1 MKIKSIELTGFRGF
15 AGYKSFDLDAD
26 AIIVVGANGRG
37 KTSLFDGILWA
48 LTGEIPRIGKED
60 AILSKYSESG
70 EAHVSITMR
79 TSNNQLYTISRSFD
93 GENQQLRLDFN
104 GEIINEPVATIRL
117 FQTIWPEALL
127 ATNGALS
134 LTTAITRSVYL
145 QQDLVRQ
152 FIEADTDKERFE
164 SVSEL
169 VGGGRVNELQ
179 LALERARNAW
189 SRSTTSVQNNLEEA
203 RSRLYSL
210 RDQLNKL
217 ASSMGES
224 GVNVGSIWTEWW
236 RGSLGLGV
244 SAEQVPDPSSS
255 EAPFK
260 INEAI
265 KRLEA
270 IRRSTE
276 RRRTTTED
284 LLSDIRNRSSMVMPD
299 EKALQETSDNAD
311 KKLMALRQELAEAE
325 SQAAEERR
333 RQVELRESHEELR
346 TIAEL
351 ALRHLGPACP
361 VCGQEYDRNST
372 RQRLEKLIG
381 TAAEDKTKQ
390 LPGHQRVVK
399 LASLIK
405 DCEKARAD
413 AHMELRSVKDITKEN
428 RFWLE
433 TRDRRLRELEV
444 ELRPDTD
451 ITKLLSDL
459 GQSLAKKITEIS
471 LQQEKG
477 EEIALMLARA
487 SEVARRDEIANEIK
501 TVGHRVDNLEK
512 KLKERDL
519 TSSLVTRVIDG
530 LRDASY
536 FVVDEQLRH
545 IGELLQWIYSTI
557 DPHPSFRTVRFLSDF
572 YRGRGILDTEIK
584 DSSRNISSSSPQRIL
599 SSSQMNALAVSVFLA
614 FNLSVKSLPIQAVIL
629 DDPLQSLDDVNL
641 LGVIDLL
648 RRVREKR
655 QLFVSTHDSR
665 FGQLLE
671 RKLRPV
677 RDQRTVIIKFTGWDQ
692 EGPSVDIEEKEP
704 DSEPMRIPA

>member
-15 AGYKSFDLDAD
+15 AQYQFFDLDAD
-26 AIIVVGANGRG
+26 AVIVVGANGRG

-48 LTGEIPRIGKED
+48 LTGKIPRIGKED

-79 TSNNQLYTISRSFD
+79 APNNELYTVSRSFD

-104 GEIINEPVATIRL
+104 GEVINEPVATIKL

-127 ATNGALS
+127 TKNGTLS

-169 VGGGRVNELQ
+169 VGVGRVNELQ

-189 SRSTTSVQNNLEEA
+189 SRSTTSVQNNLEQA
-203 RSRLYSL
+203 RSRLYRL
-210 RDQLNKL
+210 QDQLNKL

-224 GVNVGSIWTEWW
+224 EVNVGLIWAEWW
-236 RGSLGLGV
+236 RGSLDLGIG
-244 SAEQVPDPSSS
+244 AEQVPSPSSS

-260 INEAI
+260 INEVI
-265 KRLEA
+265 KQLEA

-276 RRRTTTED
+276 RRRDIAED
-284 LLSDIRNRSSMVMPD
+284 LLSEIKDRLSMVIPD
-299 EKALQETSDNAD
+299 EKAFQEAFDKAD
-311 KKLMALRQELAEAE
+311 KELSAVRQELAEAE
-325 SQAAEERR
+325 SQAAEERQ

-351 ALRHLGPACP
+351 ALRHLGPECP
-361 VCGQEYDRNST
+361 VCGQEYDRDST
-372 RQRLEKLIG
+372 RQRLEKLTG

-390 LPGHQRVVK
+390 LPGHQRVMA
-399 LASLIK
+399 LASVMK
-405 DCEKARAD
+405 DCEKARSDAD
-413 AHMELRSVKDITKEN
+413 VELQKVKDIAKEN
-428 RFWLE
+428 RRWLE

-444 ELRPDTD
+444 ELEPNTN
-451 ITKLLSDL
+451 ITKVLSDL
-459 GQSLAKKITEIS
+459 VQSLAKKTTDIS

-487 SEVARRDEIANEIK
+487 SEIARRVEIDNEIK
-501 TVGHRVDNLEK
+501 TVEDDVNNLEK
-512 KLKERDL
+512 KLKERHL
-519 TSSLVTRVIDG
+519 TSNLVTRIIDG

-536 FVVDEQLRH
+536 FVVDEQLGH
-545 IGELLQWIYSTI
+545 IGALLQWIYSTI

-572 YRGRGILDTEIK
+572 YRGRGLLDTEIK
-584 DSSRNISSSSPQRIL
+584 DSSRNIFSNSPQAIL

-614 FNLSVKSLPIQAVIL
+614 FNLSVKSLPIQAAML

-641 LGVIDLL
+641 LGIIDLL

-677 RDQRTVIIKFTGWDQ
+677 RDQRTVIIEFTGWDQ
-692 EGPSVDIEEKEP
+692 EGPSVDTKEREP
-704 DSEPMRIPA
+704 DREPMRIPA